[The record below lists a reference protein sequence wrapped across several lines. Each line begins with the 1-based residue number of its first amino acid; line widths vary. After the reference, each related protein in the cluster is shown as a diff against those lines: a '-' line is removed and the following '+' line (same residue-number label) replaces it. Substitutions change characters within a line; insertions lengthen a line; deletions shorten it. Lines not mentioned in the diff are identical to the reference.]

1 MFPFFLKFTTML
13 KYIDQKNVSGYC
25 YKNITI
31 PMENNRTTYNI
42 ATQFNLG
49 LPPTSIMCGVVYR
62 FSKCEDGPRPRNN
75 SETRDVLSPIDVT
88 PVQPFAPSN
97 CPKSINNREIIPEFF
112 LTQGFITIR
121 DIETY
126 DVISNQ
132 SLSNYVDYFTGGGDG
147 SLNQSVGVIWHEPRR
162 IGEIDWQ
169 RSIIYFPEWLIFGQF
184 VDKYDI
190 EIQIIYYNPTEA
202 SEIAPQLTDR
212 IGFAQ
217 EGIRSKQIEIVE
229 NGQSQYYSFAK
240 NSTIGIDPE
249 ALITGIGL
257 SYYNKV
263 SYSSAT
269 KGIAKDSSFITIKD
283 RYRTI
288 VNNFPVVIGQS
299 LNTISMQKNFAKYLP
314 IQPTRVCDFD
324 WEGSQLFISD
334 KDMLTED
341 ASNIFQIF
349 YVQPIYK

>member
-1 MFPFFLKFTTML
+1 ML
-13 KYIDQKNVSGYC
+13 PYINEKNVGGYC

-49 LPPTSIMCGVVYR
+49 LPPTSIMCGVAYR
-62 FSKCEDGPRPRNN
+62 IVGTSEQRPK
-75 SETRDVLSPIDVT
+75 S
-88 PVQPFAPSN
+88 
-97 CPKSINNREIIPEFF
+97 KSINNRPILPLEF
-112 LTQGFITIR
+112 LYQGFITIR

-126 DVISNQ
+126 DIISNQ
-132 SLSNYVDYFTGGGDG
+132 PLLSAVSEFNVANGVG
-147 SLNQSVGVIWHEPRR
+147 SLNAGIIWHEPRR

-169 RSIIYFPEWLIFGQF
+169 RSIIYFPEWLIFG
-184 VDKYDI
+184 VDTIGDYDL
-190 EIQIIYYNPTEA
+190 EIQIIYYNPNE
-202 SEIAPQLTDR
+202 SSKIAPQLTDR
-212 IGFAQ
+212 TGFEQ

-229 NGQSQYYSFAK
+229 GLGKQYYSFAK

-257 SYYNKV
+257 SYYNKI

-269 KGIAKDSSFITIKD
+269 KGAGLGASFVTIKD

-288 VNNFPVVIGQS
+288 VNSFSIELAQS
-299 LNTISMQKNFAKYLP
+299 LNAISLEKNFAKYLP
-314 IQPTRVCDFD
+314 LQPTRVCDFD

-334 KDMLTED
+334 PDQVVEN
-341 ASNIFQIF
+341 ASDVFQIF

>member
-1 MFPFFLKFTTML
+1 ML
-13 KYIDQKNVSGYC
+13 KLIDQKNVSGYC

-31 PMENNRTTYNI
+31 SMENNRTTYNI

-49 LPPTSIMCGVVYR
+49 LPPTSIMCGVTYR
-62 FSKCEDGPRPRNN
+62 FASR
-75 SETRDVLSPIDVT
+75 SEANPAV
-88 PVQPFAPSN
+88 
-97 CPKSINNREIIPEFF
+97 SINNRPIIPEFY

-126 DVISNQ
+126 DIISNQ
-132 SLSNYVDYFTGGGDG
+132 SLSNTVDYIAGETED
-147 SLNQSVGVIWHEPRR
+147 NQSVGVIWHEPRH

-169 RSIIYFPEWLIFGQF
+169 RSIIYFPEWLIFGIEEF
-184 VDKYDI
+184 RNYDL
-190 EIQIIYYNPTEA
+190 ELQIIYYNPSEA
-202 SEIAPQLTDR
+202 SNILPQLTDR

-217 EGIRSKQIEIVE
+217 EGIRSKQIEIIERTGV
-229 NGQSQYYSFAK
+229 QYYSFAK

-249 ALITGIGL
+249 ALVTGIGL

-263 SYSSAT
+263 SFSTAT
-269 KGIAKDSSFITIKD
+269 KGAGKNASFITIKD

-288 VNNFPVVIGQS
+288 VNNFAVPIGQS

-324 WEGSQLFISD
+324 WEGSQIFISD
-334 KDMLTED
+334 VDQVVD
-341 ASNIFQIF
+341 NGSNILQIF